1 MDSRLQGVTPHGNG
15 NLSANDLYHP
25 TFFNDYGTDDMRYG
39 DIDEKRLKHEFGLTH
54 ISSQVDPFTLTRLT
68 TFHNPQSRFH
78 GAYGGKRGA
87 AVSVQECARLLF
99 EEMQVTSLPY
109 ACVGPY
115 KHLIN
120 KMLRHFQ
127 QSTGGPFR
135 DMQLDMAYREK
146 ILRDNNSESAKIRIP
161 KVINKYI
168 DYQKGGYPAERV
180 NEIHEDLNRS
190 RLPKFD
196 SLILDKINGMG
207 ITIHDVHATRIDLL
221 NLEVSNTKWRA
232 RIRFTGQDHFGLDVD
247 DIRKKKFHQ
256 FQFFRIW
263 FILQRYHRFGFRP
276 FLTNLEATIDI
287 EGGN

>member
-1 MDSRLQGVTPHGNG
+1 MAMATFPQTIYITQR
-15 NLSANDLYHP
+15 
-25 TFFNDYGTDDMRYG
+25 FFNDYGADDMRYG
-39 DIDEKRLKHEFGLTH
+39 DISEVRLKNEFHLNH
-54 ISSQVDPFTLTRLT
+54 VSNQVDPYSMTRLT
-68 TFHNPQSRFH
+68 AFHNPQSRFH

-87 AVSVQECARLLF
+87 AVSVEECARILF

-127 QSTGGPFR
+127 QSTGAPFR

-168 DYQKGGYPAERV
+168 DYEKGGYPVERV
-180 NEIHEDLNRS
+180 NEIHEDLSRS

-196 SLILDKINGMG
+196 SLVLDKINGMG

-232 RIRFTGQDHFGLDVD
+232 QIRFTGQDHFGLDVD

-263 FILQRYHRFGFRP
+263 FILQRYNQFGFRP

>member
-1 MDSRLQGVTPHGNG
+1 MAMATFPQTIYTTQR
-15 NLSANDLYHP
+15 
-25 TFFNDYGTDDMRYG
+25 FFNDYGTDDMRYG

-54 ISSQVDPFTLTRLT
+54 ISSQVDPYTLTRLT

-146 ILRDNNSESAKIRIP
+146 ILKDNSEKSTTLAIQQ
-161 KVINKYI
+161 VINNNI
-168 DYQKGGYPAERV
+168 DFERKGFPQSKVASIT
-180 NEIHEDLNRS
+180 NEIGFKV
-190 RLPKFD
+190 LPKFD
-196 SLILDKINGMG
+196 SSIMDKINGMG
-207 ITIHDVHATRIDLL
+207 ITVHDVHATKIELL
-221 NLEVSNTKWRA
+221 RLDIIGKTWRA
-232 RIRFTGQDHFGLDVD
+232 QVRYQGQDHFGLDIE

-263 FILQRYHRFGFRP
+263 FILQRFNRFGFRP
-276 FLTNLEATIDI
+276 FLTNLEATIEL
-287 EGGN
+287 EGHC